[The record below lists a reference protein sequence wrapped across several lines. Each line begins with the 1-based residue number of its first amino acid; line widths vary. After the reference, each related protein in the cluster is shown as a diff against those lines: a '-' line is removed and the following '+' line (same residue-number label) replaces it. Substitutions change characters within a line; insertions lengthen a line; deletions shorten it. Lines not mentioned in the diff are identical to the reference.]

1 MENFKTFGE
10 CSNNIFKRLL
20 TNQADNINKR
30 HTAKI
35 LDYLEENNISSDII
49 GYVKKELTFY
59 GNDIKYV
66 LLALG
71 SDGDG
76 K

>member
-10 CSNNIFKRLL
+10 CSNNIFKQLL
-20 TNQADNINKR
+20 TNHADNINKR

-35 LDYLEENNISSDII
+35 LDYLEANNISDNII

-71 SDGDG
+71 GNGDG